1 MSLRQIRKLRAS
13 RQGTPAD
20 PLQEN
25 PHSARS
31 SESSGEESL
40 RGSFPFPQS
49 RPRSAFLAAAGDSE
63 EDSEEDKGSE
73 APRPA
78 TGEETAAGRREA
90 DEKGKTAGGD
100 ASGRGQ
106 EAETDGD
113 EIASREAA
121 VGETSPPRRQK
132 ASSAGKRKRKKK
144 TQLSPAREGA
154 ETSLTGPQGWQEK
167 EKTRDF
173 NSRAN
178 AADELGNRDSSTPHK
193 PAGTYCLAMERA
205 MFDTEVE
212 LKRIFGREVAR
223 NLAGNAR
230 HSQIVCVC
238 GGNAGTRRAGPTSR
252 RFWLIPDAEEGPATH
267 EYVRMVKEDD
277 EAAGTVEFALQYTPY
292 YEQLQDAFHA
302 ILHSHDPQ
310 NLQQFL
316 LRHPRHIDA
325 LLQMSEVYRM
335 RGENETATE
344 LSKKALCVAVDT
356 LNPFNKNLVKC
367 IGLYGA
373 ALADQGCYRTALEVT
388 KLLVAMD
395 LPRDAFHAMLHL
407 DYLALRS
414 RQWQFLQ
421 HFSQTFVEQH
431 LAYVIP
437 LDPPSERGHQDSR
450 ETLVSRKDEDLKLV
464 DLAFMLPNF
473 AFSTALSIALHATQ
487 RECSEDIKTITA
499 DELLAVCMPSTRE
512 RQTGNESQ
520 LHHLLLMRAILLFPA
535 FVRKLLQK
543 IGVNGSQ
550 KVAGSPYPCLSWEAL
565 LFSVPLWDSSNFAHH
580 RYSDVLALLL
590 NCYVQKAHDVWRADA
605 VQRWLHGCTAHLRHL
620 YNSSPQIKEFA
631 RRWSRSSFLFDVSR
645 YKDVRVS
652 EFDRIPTPPAFLMDA
667 HHAVTEAGAGHRNRR
682 VQYVSINS
690 SPIIIF
696 FETLLPWTEL
706 DQTGLR
712 AEPQHVSV
720 LARSLLSA
728 LCEIATFAWKAVQN
742 LGPFI
747 RRWLADSS
755 PRTITRVP
763 SSSDA
768 PHVGNAPSVQN

>member
-550 KVAGSPYPCLSWEAL
+550 KVAE
-565 LFSVPLWDSSNFAHH
+565 
-580 RYSDVLALLL
+580 
-590 NCYVQKAHDVWRADA
+590 
-605 VQRWLHGCTAHLRHL
+605 
-620 YNSSPQIKEFA
+620 IKEFA